1 MPQEQAY
8 FPTDETLLHL
18 RGFHGRLPQ
27 AEDQGENMRKYL
39 LAATAAAA
47 VMASPAMARDG
58 SVYVGIEGGV
68 LFPKDND
75 ADVFADFTTT
85 QVPGSPVAA
94 APADTTYEDMFG
106 IDYKRGYDVDAILG
120 YDFGMFR
127 LEGEIGY
134 KKTKV
139 NEFEI
144 DNSDIAA
151 LNLALNRPSGAG
163 DPGAPGQ
170 PALSSTDFDLNG
182 NIKVWSAMVNG
193 LVDFGDEDGLSFYAG
208 AGAGRARAKAFGDT
222 DSAWA
227 FQGIAGL
234 RYAVSRNIDLG
245 LKYRYFQTG
254 KLNFAEDPIAVNG
267 NGDAVVVGTTPVI
280 TTTNAVLFPDFE
292 QKFRSHSLL
301 ASLNFNFGG
310 GSEALPPPPPPPPP
324 MAPPPPPPATQT
336 CPDGSVI
343 LATDICPPPPP
354 PPPPAPMPERG

>member
-1 MPQEQAY
+1 
-8 FPTDETLLHL
+8 
-18 RGFHGRLPQ
+18 
-27 AEDQGENMRKYL
+27 MRKYL

-47 VMASPAMARDG
+47 VVATPAMARDG
-58 SVYVGIEGGV
+58 SVYVGIEGGI

-85 QVPGSPVAA
+85 QVPGTPAA
-94 APADTTYEDMFG
+94 IVPLDTDFEDAFG
-106 IDYKRGYDVDAILG
+106 IDYKRGIDVDAIIG

-134 KKTKV
+134 KKSKV
-139 NEFEI
+139 NDFEI
-144 DNSDIAA
+144 DDSDIAA
-151 LNLALNRPSGAG
+151 INLALNRPSGAG
-163 DPGAPGQ
+163 DPGAPGF
-170 PALSSTDFDLNG
+170 AAISSDDFDLNG

-193 LVDFGDEDGLSFYAG
+193 LVDFGNEDGLSFYVG
-208 AGAGRARAKAFGDT
+208 GGAGRAKAKAFGDS

-227 FQGIAGL
+227 FQGIVGA

-254 KLNFAEDPIAVNG
+254 KLNFSEDPIAVNG
-267 NGDAVVVGTTPVI
+267 NGDAVVVGTTPVV

-301 ASLNFNFGG
+301 ASLSFNFGG
-310 GSEALPPPPPPPPP
+310 GEEALPPPPPPAP
-324 MAPPPPPPATQT
+324 MAPPPPPPPATQT
-336 CPDGSVI
+336 CQDGSVI
-343 LATDICPPPPP
+343 LATDMCPPPPP

>member
-1 MPQEQAY
+1 
-8 FPTDETLLHL
+8 
-18 RGFHGRLPQ
+18 
-27 AEDQGENMRKYL
+27 MRKYL
-39 LAATAAAA
+39 LAATAVAA
-47 VMASPAMARDG
+47 VVAAPAMARDG

-85 QVPGSPVAA
+85 QVPGTPAA
-94 APADTTYEDMFG
+94 IIPIDTDFEDAFG
-106 IDYKRGYDVDAILG
+106 IDYKRGIDVDAIIG

-144 DNSDIAA
+144 DDSDIAA

-163 DPGAPGQ
+163 DPGAPGLA
-170 PALSSTDFDLNG
+170 ALSADDFDLNG

-193 LVDFGDEDGLSFYAG
+193 LVDFGDEDGLSFYVG
-208 AGAGRARAKAFGDT
+208 GGAGRAKAKALGDSDT
-222 DSAWA
+222 AWA
-227 FQGIAGL
+227 FQGIVGA

-254 KLNFAEDPIAVNG
+254 KLNFAEDAIAVNG
-267 NGDAVVVGTTPVI
+267 NGNAVVVGTTPVV
-280 TTTNAVLFPDFE
+280 TTTNAVLFSDFE

-301 ASLNFNFGG
+301 ASLSFNFGG
-310 GSEALPPPPPPPPP
+310 GEEALPPPPPPVE
-324 MAPPPPPPATQT
+324 MAPPPPPPPATQT

-343 LATDICPPPPP
+343 LATDACAPPPP
-354 PPPPAPMPERG
+354 PPPPAPEPERG